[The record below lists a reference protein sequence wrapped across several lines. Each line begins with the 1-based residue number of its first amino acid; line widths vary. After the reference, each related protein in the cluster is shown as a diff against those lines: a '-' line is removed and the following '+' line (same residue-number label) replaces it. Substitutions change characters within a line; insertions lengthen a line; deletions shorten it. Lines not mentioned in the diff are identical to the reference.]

1 MTDFW
6 ATCDHLTFANESEVG
21 TKLILPM
28 LDALGYNC
36 GQDVKSEASVDFTIQ
51 EGRRNTRSRADYFV
65 FSGEPYDETTSL
77 ITIELKSA
85 EHAVESGK
93 RQAESYAH
101 NHRTPIVLLC
111 NGSCIELWQLQS
123 TNACNLLLEVS
134 EGQIAVKRDELEALL
149 SKEAIVHLAKS
160 LAVKDF
166 NQVVR
171 DFSAYQN
178 AELSRLPKGRPI
190 LERKVSPIGPSE
202 LPELCPLEL
211 TNLKINSVV
220 VAKSG
225 FGKTTFANAMYVQ
238 LLQRRNADQ
247 STPLPVAIALPELCS
262 TGRSVTDFTVAR
274 LSAHNPTVTASNLSR
289 LIHEQGMLLI
299 LDGLNR
305 VASNEQRKIIAEI
318 NAMLRDHTNLR
329 VAVFSAR
336 QPIAQIEN
344 ANFFE
349 LREFQRT
356 DLEALASLYGLSEH
370 IWSGIPKAVDV
381 MAEIPV
387 LAKRLVEGYHQNGV
401 HFQRIEQVFDSW
413 LEEGLVGLG
422 ELDRGLLK
430 DVLFKVAD
438 TTRSGPIKIGEFY
451 SIISEAGA
459 DTSLGESAIATGL
472 IDIAGNTIELVH
484 ETLATYLRAVAL
496 VDQKHEDIEAYLSS
510 HGLVENHLFAAIL
523 MAVAPDR
530 NTQSIVWNAILK
542 LSLPLAISAVRY
554 RYDLSNQLNSCSSSE
569 RSTIYLS
576 DLLQAIAGPTM
587 RYFEAVQHELYKELS
602 GKRTSEIG
610 VAGLV
615 ENQFAK
621 YTFFDASD
629 HVDTI
634 IFLSNDDADT
644 DLNQCAT
651 FEVPDLSYPDDDL
664 FAPLLQHYNQPK
676 KMYGDSLDLQGLRAD
691 SGRLVGLRRLKEAL
705 NKLCDKRI
713 IEGGQVWREER
724 CLGRFRF
731 LERAFEFSSLEGQVE
746 LKPAIDLLEPQR
758 DAWADDGH
766 EKEAVIF
773 PIAELIDD
781 LEVLVKSGVE
791 FLQPWWLSQSEIDL
805 RNEDE
810 RQSYTAMVDQYYK
823 RAQAVYF
830 EFIAPFAELKRHFR
844 GAKNRPHRYTVFVED
859 YEETWRI
866 GWKSSKMPVAELSE
880 AGADVYFE
888 NVGNFID
895 QTQDWSNYAELYRRR
910 LIDIG
915 RFSDDWQCGHSWGYA
930 PNFSGQDASFGK
942 LRYETAAMSLAMKWF
957 KEDVDNLFSELP
969 STDNGY
975 NYPQTLVAPPE

>member
-28 LDALGYNC
+28 LAALGYDC

-51 EGRRNTRSRADYFV
+51 QGRRNTRSRADYFV

-85 EHAVESGK
+85 EYTVESGK

-160 LAVKDF
+160 LTVKDF

-171 DFSAYQN
+171 NFSAYQS
-178 AELSRLPKGRPI
+178 AELSRLLKGRPI

-202 LPELCPLEL
+202 LHELCPLEL

-220 VAKSG
+220 IAKSG
-225 FGKTTFANAMYVQ
+225 FGKTTFANALCVQ

-247 STPLPVAIALPELCS
+247 SAPLPVAIALPELCS
-262 TGRSVTDFTVAR
+262 TGQSVTDFTVAR
-274 LSAHNPTVTASNLSR
+274 LAAHNPAAMASNLKR
-289 LIHEQGMLLI
+289 LIDEQGMLLV

-305 VASNEQRKIIAEI
+305 VTSNEQRKIIAEI

-336 QPIAQIEN
+336 KPIAQIEN

-356 DLEALASLYGLSEH
+356 DLEALASLYGLSVH
-370 IWSGIPKAVDV
+370 IWSGTPKAVDV
-381 MAEIPV
+381 MAKIPV

-401 HFQRIEQVFDSW
+401 HFQRIEQVFDNW

-430 DVLFKVAD
+430 DVLFNVAD
-438 TTRSGPIKIGEFY
+438 ATRSGPIKIGEFY

-459 DTSLGESAIATGL
+459 DISLRESAIATGL
-472 IDIAGNTIELVH
+472 INIAGNTVELVH
-484 ETLATYLRAVAL
+484 ETMATYLRAVAL
-496 VDQKHEDIEAYLSS
+496 VDQKHGDIEAYLSS

-554 RYDLSNQLNSCSSSE
+554 RYDLSNQLHSYSSNE
-569 RSTIYLS
+569 QSTIYLS
-576 DLLQAIAGPTM
+576 DLLQAIGEPTTHFFRGM
-587 RYFEAVQHELYKELS
+587 EYELHEELS
-602 GKRTSEIG
+602 GYRTSEIG
-610 VAGLV
+610 IAGVV
-615 ENQFAK
+615 ENQHAS

-629 HVDTI
+629 CPDKVIVDNQGI
-634 IFLSNDDADT
+634 I
-644 DLNQCAT
+644 NQGRG
-651 FEVPDLSYPDDDL
+651 
-664 FAPLLQHYNQPK
+664 
-676 KMYGDSLDLQGLRAD
+676 YGDNLVLQGLRAD
-691 SGRLVGLRRLKEAL
+691 SGRIVGLRRLKEAL
-705 NKLCDKRI
+705 INLCDERKI
-713 IEGGQVWREER
+713 KGDHVWREER
-724 CLGRFRF
+724 CLGRFRY
-731 LERAFEFSSLEGQVE
+731 LQRAFEFSSFGGQVE
-746 LKPAIDLLEPQR
+746 LRSAIELLEPQR
-758 DAWADDGH
+758 NAWANDGH

-773 PIAELIDD
+773 SISELIDD
-781 LEVLVKSGVE
+781 LQVLLKSGVE

-805 RNEDE
+805 QNDAG
-810 RQSYTAMVDQYYK
+810 QQVYATMVDQYYK

-830 EFIAPFAELKRHFR
+830 ELIASFAELKRHLR
-844 GAKNRPHRYTVFVED
+844 GAQNRPHRYTVLVED

-866 GWKSSKMPVAELSE
+866 GWKHSMMPVANLSE

-888 NVGNFID
+888 GDTNFVD
-895 QTQDWSNYAELYRRR
+895 QAHDWSKYAELYRQR

-915 RFSDDWQCGHSWGYA
+915 RFSDKWSWSYGNGYA
-930 PNFSGQDASFGK
+930 PNFSGEDTGFGK
-942 LRYETAAMSLAMKWF
+942 VRYETAAMSLAMKWF
-957 KEDVDNLFSELP
+957 KEDIANLFSELP
-969 STDNGY
+969 AADTGHNF
-975 NYPQTLVAPPE
+975 PQTLVTSSEKEAQE